1 MNKDNIFSKSLLFA
15 GALSSSMISV
25 SCNDNNSAADNSVVL
40 ANNNI
45 EKPNIVYIVID
56 DMGFSDLGC
65 YGSEISTP
73 NIDKLA
79 ENGLRYNNFCVTPLS
94 SPTRAA
100 LLSGRN
106 SHSVGM
112 GRLANYTLDLP
123 HSTAQITNTSALTP
137 RVLKDNNYNTYAVGK
152 WHVAPL
158 WETSSIGPYNNWPLG
173 RGFDKFYGFMDGETD
188 QFNPELVDGNTHV
201 DTVYDD
207 NYHLTEDITDRAIYY
222 IKSHKSISKEK
233 PFMLYYATGAAH
245 SPHQVPE
252 EYVKKY
258 ENVYNVGWDKI
269 RESRL
274 KKQKELGIVPMDAE
288 LSPLNENV
296 KPWNE
301 LDEDTKRLF
310 IEYEKHYAA
319 FIEHTDAQIGRLIKA
334 LEDMGEL
341 DNTVIF
347 LIADNGP
354 SPSGK
359 ATGTLNTVNIKNG
372 IMSDIEKDV
381 KRINEFS
388 KLAPNYPQGWAQV
401 SATPFR
407 YYKES
412 ANYLGG
418 IRVPLIIHYPKGID
432 KSQNGSIRTQ
442 FSFVTDIA
450 KTVSD
455 ITGIKEPK
463 TVDSIEQ
470 MPLHGYSLVPTFN
483 DANADTKRTTQYF
496 ELYGNRGLYDNGYF
510 LSISHKKGD
519 SFDNDNFALYDLN
532 TDFSQLKDISKE
544 NESKLKEMKN
554 LWDKE
559 AEKYGVNPLDDR
571 VHVELIAKQLSAN
584 IEKKNSLTL
593 YPNTSSI
600 NVNISAIPT
609 ALNRSYDITAYLNR
623 KSSAEEGVL
632 LAFGNHYGGYS
643 LYIIN
648 NKLNYEYIY
657 DDAKYH
663 IEVNEPLPLG
673 ELVIKVKYIK
683 TGKDSGE
690 ASLLVNNKE
699 VGKLAL
705 PKVYPMTANTTDG
718 MSAGRDLQG
727 NVSER
732 YEGRGHFEYSGDLEK
747 VTVEGHNDYNKI
759 AI

>member
-1 MNKDNIFSKSLLFA
+1 MTNISKSLLFTGVI
-15 GALSSSMISV
+15 GASIFGT
-25 SCNDNNSAADNSVVL
+25 SCSNNTDIKNTAETKTSDNI
-40 ANNNI
+40 NNT
-45 EKPNIVYIVID
+45 KDPNIVYIVID
-56 DMGFSDLGC
+56 DMSFSDLGC
-65 YGSEISTP
+65 YGSEINTP

-79 ENGLRYNNFCVTPLS
+79 ANGLRYNNFYVTPMS

-112 GRLANYTLDLP
+112 GRLANYSLDIP
-123 HSTAQITNTSALTP
+123 HSTAEITNTAALTP

-188 QFNPELVDGNTHV
+188 QYNPELVDGNTHV
-201 DTVYDD
+201 DTLYEDG
-207 NYHLTEDITDRAIYY
+207 YHLTEDITDRAIYY

-252 EYVKKY
+252 EYVKRY
-258 ENVYNVGWDKI
+258 ENVYDVGWDKI
-269 RESRL
+269 REERL
-274 KKQKELGIVPMDAE
+274 KKQKELGIVPQDAE
-288 LSPLNENV
+288 LAPLNDKV

-301 LDEDTKRLF
+301 LDEDTKKLF
-310 IEYEKHYAA
+310 IEYQKHYAA
-319 FIEHTDAQIGRLIKA
+319 FIEHTDEQIGKLIKA

-341 DNTVIF
+341 DNTIIF

-359 ATGTLNTVNIKNG
+359 PTGTLNTVNIKNG
-372 IMSDIEKDV
+372 IMSDLSKDV
-381 KRINEFS
+381 KRINEFP

-418 IRVPLIIHYPKGID
+418 IRVPLIVHYPNGIN
-432 KSQNGSIRTQ
+432 KEENGSIRNQ

-450 KTVSD
+450 KTVFDMLD
-455 ITGIKEPK
+455 IEEPK
-463 TVDSIEQ
+463 TVDGIEQ
-470 MPLHGYSLVPTFN
+470 MPLHGYSLVSTFN

-496 ELYGNRGLYDNGYF
+496 ELYGNRGLYHNGYF
-510 LSISHKKGD
+510 LSSTHKKGE
-519 SFDNDNFALYDLN
+519 SFDNDTFALYDLN
-532 TDFSQLKDISKE
+532 SDFSQLKDISKE
-544 NESKLKEMKN
+544 NESKLKEMIKV
-554 LWDKE
+554 WDKE

-571 VHVELIAKQLSAN
+571 VHVELIAKQLSQS
-584 IEKKNSLTL
+584 IEKKSSLTL
-593 YPNTSSI
+593 YPNTSSV

-623 KSSAEEGVL
+623 KSAAEEGVI
-632 LAFGNHYGGYS
+632 LALGNHYGGYT
-643 LYIIN
+643 LYIMN
-648 NKLNYEYIY
+648 NKLNYEYVY
-657 DDAKYH
+657 DDRKYH
-663 IEVNEPLPLG
+663 IEIDEPLPTG
-673 ELVIKVKYIK
+673 EVTIKMHYSK
-683 TGKDSGE
+683 TGADSGD
-690 ASLLVNNKE
+690 ALFIVNDKE
-699 VGKLAL
+699 VGKLSL

-727 NVSER
+727 NVSDR
-732 YEGRGHFEYSGDLEK
+732 YENRGHFEYSGDLDK
-747 VTVEGHNDYNKI
+747 VIIEGHNDYNSI
-759 AI
+759 GA